1 MHHTNVLR
9 NWTNQISPS
18 SPTPRKL
25 MAASTAFTWSD
36 TAREEYE
43 HLKKIAGN
51 LEFLSPYDDKI
62 EDIRINTDALREG
75 IG

>member
-1 MHHTNVLR
+1 
-9 NWTNQISPS
+9 
-18 SPTPRKL
+18 